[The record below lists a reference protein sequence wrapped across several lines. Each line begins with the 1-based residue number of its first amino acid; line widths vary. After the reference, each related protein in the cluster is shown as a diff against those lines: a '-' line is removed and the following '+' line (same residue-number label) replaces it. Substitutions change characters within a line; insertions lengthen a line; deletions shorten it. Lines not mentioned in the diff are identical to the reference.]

1 MSESEHL
8 QTRGRCG
15 RKWDKRIDL
24 RFRKKNK
31 NKNETI
37 GQTQIVWGRGTN
49 EKLGC
54 CQAPNCMSCNGAEF
68 IVTVERN
75 LSLSLPTTA
84 GWITLADMRSNET
97 KTKQNRNLEHFS
109 FLFTFLSSVCKIKR
123 KCKKEKIQKK
133 RLATRPQSGIIRR
146 SLGRYA
152 NTSLGRSIK
161 HATLADDS
169 SPIPAIPAT
178 TQLHISLSLSF
189 SSYYERQVAVNRKS
203 SAEKSSDTTG
213 KFKWLTRIIGGD
225 FKQNDKQDTV
235 TCLFFFLFKDTRT
248 VCDINQVE

>member
-31 NKNETI
+31 KRTKTKMKRSDRRTSFEGEERTKNLDVAKR
-37 GQTQIVWGRGTN
+37 QIV
-49 EKLGC
+49 
-54 CQAPNCMSCNGAEF
+54 SCNGAEF

-97 KTKQNRNLEHFS
+97 KTKQNRNLEHAIFS
-109 FLFTFLSSVCKIKR
+109 FLFTFLSSVCKKKKKR

-133 RLATRPQSGIIRR
+133 EVGNKAPVRNHPT
-146 SLGRYA
+146 
-152 NTSLGRSIK
+152 
-161 HATLADDS
+161 
-169 SPIPAIPAT
+169 
-178 TQLHISLSLSF
+178 
-189 SSYYERQVAVNRKS
+189 
-203 SAEKSSDTTG
+203 
-213 KFKWLTRIIGGD
+213 
-225 FKQNDKQDTV
+225 
-235 TCLFFFLFKDTRT
+235 FFG
-248 VCDINQVE
+248 